1 MAIGDTVMVGGY
13 TFRFDGVQNAKGP
26 NYRAARGTVSVSR
39 DGKEVT
45 VLKPEKSAYN
55 VSNMPMTEAAIDTGA
70 FTDLYVSLGEPVDN
84 GAWSVRIYFKP
95 FISWIWGG
103 CAIMALGG
111 LLALA
116 DRRYRRV
123 ARREDHVVPGGSP
136 LPAPQSGRPRALGT

>member
-1 MAIGDTVMVGGY
+1 
-13 TFRFDGVQNAKGP
+13 
-26 NYRAARGTVSVSR
+26 
-39 DGKEVT
+39 
-45 VLKPEKSAYN
+45 
-55 VSNMPMTEAAIDTGA
+55 MPMTEAAIDTGP

-123 ARREDHVVPGGSP
+123 ARREDRVVPAGSP
-136 LPAPQSGRPRALGT
+136 ASAPPSGRRRALGT